1 MLCAKCKKNQATRTY
16 EQVKNGVN
24 ETQYYCLD
32 CYHRLF
38 LCQQEAEGENT
49 LSACPY
55 CGTTAEEFK
64 ATNMVGCAYC
74 YQMLEKTIW
83 NAVLKMQGKKAHT
96 GKRPSLAEG
105 FEDVI
110 AHESGVQSAIKQTK
124 FQRQCREL
132 EMVIARLKKDG
143 NIEGA
148 KNYEERLLRM
158 KKKMTIEE
166 DFVWRDS
173 QDTTK

>member
-1 MLCAKCKKNQATRTY
+1 MLCVQCKKNQATKTY
-16 EQVKNGVN
+16 ELIKSGGKTT
-24 ETQYYCLD
+24 EYYCLD

-38 LCQQEAEGENT
+38 LYQKEVEGDDS

-55 CGTTAEEFK
+55 CGVTATEFK
-64 ATNMVGCAYC
+64 TTKMVGCAYC

-148 KNYEERLLRM
+148 KNYEEKLTRM
-158 KKKMTIEE
+158 KEKGEIEE
-166 DFVWRDS
+166 DFVWREDLI
-173 QDTTK
+173 TTK